1 MRGRKQFAVWLTAL
15 FLPWYLL
22 IGGAVSA
29 GVIGTAAWNLS
40 EESKAEKE
48 RAEAQAAEEA
58 EFRAKYGD
66 PATWE
71 VPPLV
76 VVEPWNPDDANAP
89 S

>member
-1 MRGRKQFAVWLTAL
+1 MRNNKRAIRLIAA
-15 FLPWYLL
+15 FLPLPF
-22 IGGAVSA
+22 IVAGAISA
-29 GVIGTAAWNLS
+29 GVIGVTAWNLHS
-40 EESKAEKE
+40 EAEIANE

-58 EFRAKYGD
+58 EFRKKYGD
-66 PATWE
+66 QSTWE